1 MHLLHIKEK
10 TVSRIIPA
18 LLLSMAVAIPTAVP
32 AAADKENT
40 YNVEVLVFATKLPQL
55 DGDELWTRETTGPV
69 AAAGMDALPPGPAA
83 PPNILA
89 AAASDLAKDGRFRI
103 LAYYSWIQAADAKSA
118 SKPILLSGNR
128 TKNPDEL
135 TGTMRLYLSRY
146 LHLDLNLNYQEKTTG
161 DGSWGADTGMIAYRI
176 SEQRRVKS
184 QETHYF
190 DHPKFGTLIRLT
202 PLTTGR

>member
-1 MHLLHIKEK
+1 M
-10 TVSRIIPA
+10 SRIIHV
-18 LLLSMAVAIPTAVP
+18 LLLISVSAMLPGVL

-40 YNVEVLVFATKLPQL
+40 YNVEVLVFATRLPQL
-55 DGDELWTRETTGPV
+55 DGDELWTRETSNPSVPGV
-69 AAAGMDALPPGPAA
+69 MDALPPSPAA

-89 AAASDLAKDGRFRI
+89 AAANDLAKDGRFRV

-118 SKPILLSGNR
+118 SKPIALRGTR

-146 LHLDLNLNYQEKTTG
+146 LHLDLNLNYEEKTTEG
-161 DGSWGADTGMIAYRI
+161 GSPGVDTGLIAYRI
-176 SEQRRVKS
+176 NEQRRVKS

-190 DHPKFGTLIRLT
+190 DHPKFGALIRLT
-202 PLTTGR
+202 PLTSGR

>member
-1 MHLLHIKEK
+1 MPFCLPKEK

-18 LLLSMAVAIPTAVP
+18 LLLIVALAVP
-32 AAADKENT
+32 TTALAAADKENT
-40 YNVEVLVFATKLPQL
+40 YNVEVLVFATRLPQF
-55 DGDELWTRETTGPV
+55 DGDELWTRETSDPV
-69 AAAGMDALPPGPAA
+69 APAGVDALPPSPTA

-89 AAASDLAKDGRFRI
+89 AAANDLAKDGRFRI

-118 SKPILLSGNR
+118 SKPILLRGTR
-128 TKNPDEL
+128 TKNPEEL

-146 LHLDLNLNYQEKTTG
+146 LHLDLNLNYAEKPA
-161 DGSWGADTGMIAYRI
+161 DGGSPGADTGVIAYRI
-176 SEQRRVKS
+176 NEQRRVKS

-190 DHPKFGTLIRLT
+190 DHPKFGALIRLT